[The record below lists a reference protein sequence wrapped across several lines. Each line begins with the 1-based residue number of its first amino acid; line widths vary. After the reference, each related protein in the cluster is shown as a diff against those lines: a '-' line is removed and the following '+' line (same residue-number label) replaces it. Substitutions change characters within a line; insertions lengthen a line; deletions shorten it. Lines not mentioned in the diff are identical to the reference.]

1 MNYLSSPDILLRF
14 AAPLGGF
21 LAAMLLLLGC
31 NVDAVW
37 VLLPEDLP
45 ADLLDTSILT
55 CNCNDWKSSAA
66 GYSSCHVPNFT
77 ACMLSGAIK
86 VHNMGGEC

>member
-37 VLLPEDLP
+37 VLLLEDLP
-45 ADLLDTSILT
+45 ADLLDTNILT
-55 CNCNDWKSSAA
+55 CSGNNSKSSEA
-66 GYSSCHVPNFT
+66 GYSSCHVPIFT
-77 ACMLSGAIK
+77 ACMLLCAMF
-86 VHNMGGEC
+86 VHNMGDEC

>member
-1 MNYLSSPDILLRF
+1 VKYLSSPDILLRF

-37 VLLPEDLP
+37 ALLTEDLP
-45 ADLLDTSILT
+45 ADLLDTNILT
-55 CNCNDWKSSAA
+55 CNCN
-66 GYSSCHVPNFT
+66 N
-77 ACMLSGAIK
+77 
-86 VHNMGGEC
+86 